1 LGLFDTWEGVLINA
15 HPSPRS
21 DSWVP
26 LDIVNYDVGNSFSH
40 MENGKEAEEN
50 WQKYRQTLWSKEIK
64 GKLFLDG
71 IPERDILCK
80 VTGGAAC
87 PQEF

>member
-1 LGLFDTWEGVLINA
+1 
-15 HPSPRS
+15 
-21 DSWVP
+21 
-26 LDIVNYDVGNSFSH
+26 
-40 MENGKEAEEN
+40 MENGKEVEEN

-80 VTGGAAC
+80 VMGGAAC